1 MLLESIYSVPEKGYL
16 CASITGGSTNNPRKR
31 GREVATATGVSSS
44 APINP
49 IYSLQSQASQLIDLS
64 QLHNH
69 HHHPPNVVSTGLRLS
84 FGDQQQRQQLQQQQH
99 QQQQQQQQQQQ
110 LQQQHVCQSSSAFLS
125 LIAEDFA
132 SQIKHQRD
140 EIEQFLQAQVFI
152 SPLLKLVSN
161 SFFFFWYFK
170 INFFSLWNW
179 FIGRPTAAHIS
190 REKAEALSC
199 AAGRSGGGGGPE
211 IAREGGRGG
220 EGRAQERR
228 AGGTRDAT

>member
-1 MLLESIYSVPEKGYL
+1 LVTQLSSYAIGVNSVPEKGYL

-84 FGDQQQRQQLQQQQH
+84 FGDQQQRQQLQQQQ
-99 QQQQQQQQQQQ
+99 QQQ
-110 LQQQHVCQSSSAFLS
+110 QQQHVCQSSSAFLS

-152 SPLLKLVSN
+152 SPLLKLVSH
-161 SFFFFWYFK
+161 SFFFFWYLK

-199 AAGRSGGGGGPE
+199 AAGRSGRGCGPE